1 METEKSLTWLAEDGN
16 MALGWISMGRSRDV
30 NKRYLQARFGLYMWI
45 RSIGAKES
53 DARFVLL
60 RSKN

>member
-1 METEKSLTWLAEDGN
+1 

-45 RSIGAKES
+45 RNIGAKES
-53 DARFVLL
+53 DACFVLL